1 MGLSSEDFFRNLYSS
16 NQFLLRSGYLI
27 FDFYEKRLHFFMW
40 VLSILWF
47 YGMSFFLFF
56 FFLGSLVF
64 WIEILRWIQ
73 VLGYGRNRNVIL
85 GAPQADPD
93 CVLGNILAAH
103 FLCSSDPSKAPGF
116 LDAAKSHLVN
126 FLFILFYLIYISF
139 SWKAW
144 FLFF

>member
-1 MGLSSEDFFRNLYSS
+1 M
-16 NQFLLRSGYLI
+16 
-27 FDFYEKRLHFFMW
+27 
-40 VLSILWF
+40 
-47 YGMSFFLFF
+47 
-56 FFLGSLVF
+56 
-64 WIEILRWIQ
+64 
-73 VLGYGRNRNVIL
+73 IL

-139 SWKAW
+139 SLKAW